1 MLMLKIT
8 EVIKNNNA
16 KTSLA
21 ISTIINAWE
30 KKTVK

>member
-1 MLMLKIT
+1 MLILKIT

-16 KTSLA
+16 KTFYG
-21 ISTIINAWE
+21 NFND